1 MPPATHFWKWGVLMT
16 LRYTKERGLLKD
28 TPQPHTHP
36 SNPRLG
42 GSGHSYLGVQ
52 GNKMT

>member
-28 TPQPHTHP
+28 TPQPHTQVIP
-36 SNPRLG
+36 DWEAQDAP
-42 GSGHSYLGVQ
+42 
-52 GNKMT
+52 T